1 MKFYAYHG
9 CFSEEQIIGNEFLV
23 DISFEY
29 DTIKAEESDN
39 LNYTIDYQS
48 VYQLIKAEMEIKS
61 KLLENIAHRII
72 KSVKNN
78 FPEAKNIILKISKL
92 NPPIGGKI
100 EKVSLTLKK
109 D

>member
-29 DTIKAEESDN
+29 DTSEAETTDD
-39 LNYTIDYQS
+39 LQHTIDYQA
-48 VYQLIKAEMEIKS
+48 VYQLIKTEMEIKS
-61 KLLENIAHRII
+61 KLLENVAHRILY
-72 KSVKNN
+72 SVKTR
-78 FPEAKNIILKISKL
+78 FPETENIILKISKL
-92 NPPIGGKI
+92 NPPVGGKV